1 MVVILPLNHMTL
13 LMICLLQK
21 YLGNLLLLNVQLQ
34 KFLIFFNLLSMQHL
48 SISVSY
54 QFDGNKAWSE
64 SYTDHAKHSRI
75 TVDEKRFHKSLIEAI
90 AIVDGHMEFNKTQ
103 SPQPIYRDRSD
114 GTSYQV
120 GWIYRCSTE
129 CDGKIFRWDAWVTI
143 NGIITP
149 YPFPESTF

>member
-1 MVVILPLNHMTL
+1 M
-13 LMICLLQK
+13 
-21 YLGNLLLLNVQLQ
+21 
-34 KFLIFFNLLSMQHL
+34 SMQHL

-54 QFDGNKAWSE
+54 QFDGNKAWSD
-64 SYTDHAKHSRI
+64 SYTTQSKHSRI

-120 GWIYRCSTE
+120 GWIYRCSME
-129 CDGKIFRWDAWVTI
+129 DGGKIFR
-143 NGIITP
+143 
-149 YPFPESTF
+149 